1 MPTPLGAEAA
11 QAGFQV
17 GYGSPEEGAPRSCVS
32 EHGLLH
38 EPSKQPV
45 RSAYTTLFVN
55 IYLLLLIYKV
65 L

>member
-38 EPSKQPV
+38 EPSKQPLSEV
-45 RSAYTTLFVN
+45 LTQH
-55 IYLLLLIYKV
+55 YL
-65 L
+65 

>member
-17 GYGSPEEGAPRSCVS
+17 GYRSPEDGAPRSCVS

-38 EPSKQPV
+38 EPSKQPLSEV
-45 RSAYTTLFVN
+45 LTQH
-55 IYLLLLIYKV
+55 YL
-65 L
+65 